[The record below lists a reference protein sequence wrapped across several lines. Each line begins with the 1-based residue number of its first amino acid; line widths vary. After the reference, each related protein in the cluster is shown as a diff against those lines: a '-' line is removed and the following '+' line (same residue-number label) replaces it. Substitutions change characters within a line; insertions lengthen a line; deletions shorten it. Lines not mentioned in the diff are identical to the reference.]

1 MPVNNQEI
9 LIDHLDKTLEGEAL
23 PEAEALIA
31 ADSNAREEW
40 QYLQTAVEAVQ
51 HAALHA
57 KVAAIRGEMQPAA
70 VVTMRQPVVRSIT
83 KRVFRIAAV
92 FILLI
97 GAIAVYKFA
106 TVSSEKFYNEHYS
119 SYTLSTTRGEGATS
133 LLEQAYR
140 NGNWSEVVNQYNAI
154 AAKTNKDHFLA
165 GMAALELKQYKQAIA
180 RFNAVITNNA
190 ASGDSYFQ
198 DEAEYYLALAYI
210 ANNQTKEAD
219 VLLQRIKANKGHL
232 YQQKAE
238 DMLGLDWKIIE
249 LK

>member
-9 LIDHLDKTLEGEAL
+9 LIDHLDKTLQGEAL

-31 ADSNAREEW
+31 ADSNARQEW

-51 HAALHA
+51 HAALYA
-57 KVAAIRGEMQPAA
+57 KVATIRGEMQPAA
-70 VVTMRQPVVRSIT
+70 VVTMRQPVVRSMT
-83 KRVFRIAAV
+83 KRIFSIAAAL
-92 FILLI
+92 ILLI
-97 GAIAVYKFA
+97 GAVAVYKFA
-106 TVSSEKFYNEHYS
+106 TVSSESFYNEHYS
-119 SYTLSTTRGEGATS
+119 SYTLSTTRGEGETS
-133 LLEQAYR
+133 LTEQAYR
-140 NGNWSEVVNQYNAI
+140 NGNWNEVITQYNAI

-165 GMAALELKQYKQAIA
+165 GMAAMELKQYPQAIE
-180 RFNAVITNNA
+180 RLNAVIVNNA

-210 ANNQTKEAD
+210 ANHQTGEAAA
-219 VLLQRIKANKGHL
+219 LLRKIKANNGHL
-232 YQQKAE
+232 YQQKAK